1 LPPLIRDYVEY
12 RKVEYLAA
20 VTASSLQDRLRTFL
34 PTDALVE
41 LLSRILDTISKKISE
56 RNKNFQAPASILLTG
71 GHGVGKSHLLSVI
84 LSLLTENGRLSQG
97 LDDPRIHSNLA
108 TIREIDPL
116 CIWIDLGE
124 QTETALPELV
134 LARIHREYESRFHK
148 HVIDSS
154 LVPGIDTIKAHEL
167 ITFNIATEK
176 PILLVI
182 DGLAKRAAKRD
193 VQQLNADIEF
203 LSFMGYS
210 SKTARLFLIVAA
222 HEDFF
227 SPKSPLG
234 IDSTLMAQTL
244 ENFKIEWIDRA
255 NLKEIIFRHIFRK
268 NPRQQQDV
276 KKLHTFI
283 KAKLPNFQYSE
294 NEFCDTYPFHPLIF
308 DLAEKIKSRV
318 PGFSLLEFV
327 NAMYPKVATHRAISL
342 VTIDTVFDRL
352 EYEIKT
358 NLQSQRP
365 YKAYQSLAEQAVPRL
380 QDRFRLW
387 GKMLLKATFLFTLA
401 DRNPSVRDLAD
412 ALLLFEDSEGLSYNL
427 VGMLLREMEKAI
439 EGGFTT
445 ADDRL
450 DRTYRLGV
458 ADLREELNKYLA
470 SIASQIAGTDH
481 RLAEIL
487 PRAAADIFPDWPLV
501 RDFTRKKLS
510 QPEILKVFWRGT
522 ERPGATLLSGR
533 FLSEGG
539 SNPDEPSEMSLLA
552 HCLPSVLEPFH
563 PGDPGDSASPP
574 VESQPGGQEMEW
586 LLGVEPIG
594 VPENVQKALTPTK
607 PTEIYWLPAQP
618 SSEELDQ
625 LKRALALQL
634 TEKSASNDFAASD
647 LQTLREEVRGN
658 MANLFRELY
667 LFRGKIVTYSRSQS
681 LNQGHLECRT
691 FRSFLSYLFKPNFDQ
706 LYSLHPEFGGEKF
719 TESHVLRISRG
730 LFAGQD
736 PTNQEVQRLAG
747 KFALPLGLVSQTD
760 GLYELNLTLTPP
772 IFLTQIMQYLETLD
786 ATEQLIRSI
795 YQMAHRSPFGL
806 TETSLYLILA
816 ALVADGQIELFDPD
830 TNTTIS
836 RENSSSVESFQ
847 VFDYF
852 KRIPSHKDYP
862 LEILTQWCR
871 MVSGNRELSDISTSR
886 GREAALSTL
895 NDWLR
900 NWRQLGAPR
909 RVDCL
914 PNELLTTHTWRQ
926 LAWTKHR
933 FEQVADIV
941 DRVLQKEFTLI
952 QGMAKIIDLFGE
964 NIALL
969 EKASRDLV
977 ELSHFVD
984 WIEHF
989 LSARKYLLASEKT
1002 QDPQIEE
1009 KRQKLLDFA
1018 ESTHDLLA
1026 RDRQTEFDT
1035 TFREFKEQFVEYYA
1049 TQHDQSVGPFGKFGQ
1064 LAELEGSPQTRNLQL
1079 LTALPLGDSSYLDSL
1094 DEWISEFRDHECTL
1108 PVRDLLQQRP
1118 SCQCSFKLSRPMDMA
1133 QLAEDLKSFLQLG
1146 IAHHKQILDLYRPAI
1161 ESKLVQADGSVV
1173 KNFETI
1179 RALLEGTTLPVLTQG
1194 VIDQLNSYLDHH
1206 LLQEQLPPPMPII
1219 APTGRFSKRELQAR
1233 IQRWLDSLSDEEGV
1247 IFTLQDF

>member
-1 LPPLIRDYVEY
+1 VPPLIRDYVEH
-12 RKVEYLAA
+12 RKVECLSAA
-20 VTASSLQDRLRTFL
+20 TAFSLQDCPRTFL
-34 PTDALVE
+34 PTDGLVE
-41 LLSRILDTISKKISE
+41 LLNRILDSISKKISE
-56 RNKNFQAPASILLTG
+56 RNKSLQAPASILLTG
-71 GHGVGKSHLLSVI
+71 GHGVGKSHLLCVMF
-84 LSLLTENGRLSQG
+84 SLITGKGKLSQG
-97 LDDPRIHSNLA
+97 LDDPRVHSALTA
-108 TIREIDPL
+108 IREIEPL
-116 CIWIDLGE
+116 CIWIDLAE
-124 QTETALPELV
+124 QAETALPELV
-134 LARIHREYESRFHK
+134 LAKIHSEYQTRFNK

-154 LVPGIDTIKAHEL
+154 LIPGIDTIKAHEL
-167 ITFNIATEK
+167 ITFNIATER

-210 SKTARLFLIVAA
+210 SKTTRLFLIVAA

-308 DLAEKIKSRV
+308 DLAEKIKSRL

-327 NAMYPKVATHRAISL
+327 NAVYPKVATHRAISL
-342 VTIDTVFDRL
+342 VTIDSVFDRL
-352 EYEIKT
+352 EYEIRA
-358 NLQSQRP
+358 NPQSQRL
-365 YKAYQSLAEQAVPRL
+365 YKAYQNLAEQAVPRL

-387 GKMLLKATFLFTLA
+387 GKMLLKATFLLTLA

-427 VGMLLREMEKAI
+427 VGTLLSQMEKAV

-450 DRTYRLGV
+450 DRTYRLGG
-458 ADLREELNKYLA
+458 ADMREELNKYFA
-470 SIASQIAGTDH
+470 SIASQIPDTDP

-487 PRAAADIFPDWPLV
+487 PQAAADIFPDWPL
-501 RDFTRKKLS
+501 RTDFTRNKLG
-510 QPEILKVFWRGT
+510 ELERLRVFWRGT
-522 ERPGATLLSGR
+522 ERPGVTLLSER
-533 FLSEGG
+533 FLPEGAP
-539 SNPDEPSEMSLLA
+539 NPGEPSELSLLSQ
-552 HCLPSVLEPFH
+552 CLPSVLEPFH
-563 PGDPGDSASPP
+563 LGDPAGSSSPSDESAL
-574 VESQPGGQEMEW
+574 GGHGMEW
-586 LLGVEPIG
+586 LLWVEPIG
-594 VPENVQKALTPTK
+594 VPEKVQTALAPTK
-607 PTEIYWLPAQP
+607 PTEVHWIPAQP

-634 TEKSASNDFAASD
+634 TERSASNDFAASD
-647 LQTLREEVRGN
+647 LQALREELKGN

-667 LFRGKIVTYSRSQS
+667 LFRGRIVTHSRSQS

-706 LYSLHPEFGGEKF
+706 LYSLHPEFGGEKL
-719 TESHVLRISRG
+719 TENHVLRISSD
-730 LFAGQD
+730 LFAGHD

-747 KFALPLGLVSQTD
+747 KFALPLGLVSQTH

-772 IFLTQIMQYLETLD
+772 IFLTQIILYLETLD
-786 ATEQLIRSI
+786 ATERPVRTI
-795 YQMAHRSPFGL
+795 YQMARRSPFGL
-806 TETSLYLILA
+806 TEISLQLILA

-847 VFDYF
+847 AFDYF

-862 LEILTQWCR
+862 PEILTQWCR
-871 MVSGNRELSDISTSR
+871 MVSGKRELSDISTSR
-886 GREAALSTL
+886 GRESALSAL
-895 NDWLR
+895 NDWSR
-900 NWRQLGAPR
+900 NWQLLGASR
-909 RVDCL
+909 RVDNL
-914 PNELLTTHTWRQ
+914 PNELLTTQTGRQ

-933 FEQVADIV
+933 FEQAADIV

-977 ELSHFVD
+977 ELSHFID

-989 LSARKYLLASEKT
+989 LSARKYLLAAEKT
-1002 QDPQIEE
+1002 QDPEIEE
-1009 KRQKLLDFA
+1009 KRQKLLDLA
-1018 ESTHDLLA
+1018 ESPHDLIA

-1035 TFREFKEQFVEYYA
+1035 TFREFKEQFVEHYA
-1049 TQHDQSVGPFGKFGQ
+1049 TQHDQSVGPFGGFEQ
-1064 LAELEGSPQTRNLQL
+1064 LAELEASPQTRNLQL
-1079 LTALPLGDSSYLDSL
+1079 LTALPLGDSSYLNCL
-1094 DEWISEFRDHECTL
+1094 DEWISEFRDHQCTL
-1108 PVRDLLQQRP
+1108 PVRDLLHQRP
-1118 SCQCSFKLSRPMDMA
+1118 SCQCSFKLSRPVDMA
-1133 QLAEDLKSFLQLG
+1133 HLVEDLRSFLHLG
-1146 IAHHKQILDLYRPAI
+1146 IAHHRQILDLYRPAI
-1161 ESKLVQADGSVV
+1161 ESKLVQADGSAV
-1173 KNFETI
+1173 KNSETI
-1179 RALLEGTTLPVLTQG
+1179 RALLEGTALPDLTQE

-1206 LLQEQLPPPMPII
+1206 LLQEQLPPPMSIL

-1233 IQRWLDSLSDEEGV
+1233 IQKWLDSLSDEEGV